1 MERTKWTDEM
11 LDQRFA
17 AMDEKS
23 ELLFSE
29 LRLLREEMRAGF
41 ADLRVEMAGL
51 RTELV
56 TQMEIGRAQVLGLHR
71 QRNTALL
78 AALVAVIG
86 LLGVLVAKL

>member
-1 MERTKWTDEM
+1 MKRTKWTDEM

-17 AMDEKS
+17 AMGEKA

-51 RTELV
+51 RTEPV

-71 QRNTALL
+71 RLNTALL
-78 AALVAVIG
+78 GALVAVIG